1 MSAQR
6 RSSGPEAQKKYDSK
20 PLPQYKPEE
29 FESVLLETIKISKK
43 NQKLRSR
50 SKNLRCEYEKPEDF
64 PSHAMESTK
73 KNNILSSRMEIP
85 PEPIHE
91 QTEESSEFQLE
102 KFSTILWFLISPSSR
117 KNMLPES
124 QFLEFSK
131 TKKENIKN
139 AANKHE
145 DIFNIGKMF
154 CNEGNFTQG
163 VNYFNKAKSLAPK
176 IEKYKLWKSMAM
188 IKLVNEYPKMNESD
202 SSLCCSSR
210 RNLSKRDY
218 LMKIVNKLVIQT
230 EKIET
235 SWCLMEISLLDGLI
249 TGQEIEPSR
258 FYAARI
264 KHLDNFYGLLAW
276 VEIYLKESN
285 PDTQNL
291 LLELIST
298 YPDRPEPYY
307 IAWSYFF
314 TKKKYDRSKE
324 VAIEAFLKITSEDY
338 EHFYIIFCLNLAKSY
353 YYCGE
358 FTNCIELLHKKYLE
372 LPKYPVF
379 LYTLCKYCVLSED
392 FSFSGIA
399 KGNLKELLRLCNDS
413 RRGSIYYYLCK
424 SYWLTRQFPQAFI
437 YAFKASRFLSVKKK
451 DKKLEIEKKM
461 FELQPFVKK
470 IQEIQEKVQNK
481 KAGEQEIKDCEA
493 IRDFHKPS
501 ADLLMADILYARG
514 DKNEAISLLKT
525 MISTSRLETSAFFK
539 LLIFDQLN
547 TENIFKSLLA
557 RAKNNQ
563 IPTQVWV
570 KANLLYAKF
579 MFKSCHYNKCFY
591 VLRVLVKM
599 LPPLPD
605 LSLPYCTSL
614 QNSENLQELANAFTS
629 LVQLPSPR
637 PNKAFLNIRDLTLK
651 ISEDAPLPKNPTSKR
666 QKLFGGKSVKVFNSV
681 AIEINSNDSSDE
693 ELIHSPHSSEIS
705 NFCVCSKPKF
715 LYYISKFSSR
725 IGRNKQEGL
734 FAIKDYME
742 LLRLE
747 KNPEKQQILLK
758 KAQKVQMALNVMDS

>member
-1 MSAQR
+1 MFAQR

-20 PLPQYKPEE
+20 PSSQFKPGE
-29 FESVLLETIKISKK
+29 FESVLLETIKICRK
-43 NQKLRSR
+43 NLKLRSR
-50 SKNLRCEYEKPEDF
+50 SKNLRSEYEKSEDF
-64 PSHAMESTK
+64 HMHPMESTK
-73 KNNILSSRMEIP
+73 RNNVLNPRMEIP
-85 PEPIHE
+85 HGPIHE
-91 QTEESSEFQLE
+91 QIEESSEFQLE
-102 KFSTILWFLISPSSR
+102 KFSTILWFTLSPSSR

-131 TKKENIKN
+131 TKKENNKN
-139 AANKHE
+139 ASNSDE
-145 DIFNIGKMF
+145 DLFNIGKMF
-154 CNEGNFTQG
+154 CNEGNFTQS
-163 VNYFNKAKSLAPK
+163 VNYFNKAKNLAPRV
-176 IEKYKLWKSMAM
+176 EKYKLWKSMAM
-188 IKLVNEYPKMNESD
+188 IKLVNEYPKNNESN
-202 SSLCCSSR
+202 SSICCSSR
-210 RNLSKRDY
+210 NNLSKRDY
-218 LMKIVNKLVIQT
+218 LMKIVNKLVIQSQN
-230 EKIET
+230 IEIN
-235 SWCLMEISLLDGLI
+235 WCLMEISLLDGLI
-249 TGQEIEPSR
+249 VGQEIEPSR

-276 VEIYLKESN
+276 VQIYLKESN
-285 PDTQNL
+285 PDTQSL

-298 YPDRPEPYY
+298 FPDRPEPYY

-314 TKKKYDRSKE
+314 SKKKYDRSKE
-324 VAIEAFLKITSEDY
+324 VAIEAFLKITSEEF

-372 LPKYPVF
+372 NPKYPVF

-399 KGNLKELLRLCNDS
+399 KGNLKEMLRLCSDS
-413 RRGSIYYYLCK
+413 RKGSIYYYLCK
-424 SYWLTRQFPQAFI
+424 SYWLTRQFPQAFM
-437 YAFKASRFLSVKKK
+437 YAFKASRFLSAKKN

-461 FELQPFVKK
+461 VELQPFVKK
-470 IQEIQEKVQNK
+470 IQEIQEKIQNK
-481 KAGEQEIKDCEA
+481 KAGEQELRECEG

-501 ADLLMADILYARG
+501 ADLLIAEIFYSRG
-514 DKNEAISLLKT
+514 EKNEAISLLKT

-539 LLIFDQLN
+539 LIIFDQLN
-547 TENIFKSLLA
+547 TENVFKALLA

-579 MFKSCHYNKCFY
+579 MFKSSHYNKCFY

-629 LVQLPSPR
+629 IVQDPSPR
-637 PNKAFLNIRDLTLK
+637 SNQAFLNIRDLTLK
-651 ISEDAPLPKNPTSKR
+651 ISEDAPLPKNPATKR
-666 QKLFGGKSVKVFNSV
+666 QKLFGGQPMKVFNSV
-681 AIEINSNDSSDE
+681 AIEVNSNDSSDE
-693 ELIHSPHSSEIS
+693 DKIRSPHSSEIS

-715 LYYISKFSSR
+715 LYYIAKFSSR

-734 FAIKDYME
+734 FAIKDYIE
-742 LLRLE
+742 LLKLE
-747 KNPEKQQILLK
+747 KKVEKQQILLK
-758 KAQKVQMALNVMDS
+758 KAQKVQMALSSMDS